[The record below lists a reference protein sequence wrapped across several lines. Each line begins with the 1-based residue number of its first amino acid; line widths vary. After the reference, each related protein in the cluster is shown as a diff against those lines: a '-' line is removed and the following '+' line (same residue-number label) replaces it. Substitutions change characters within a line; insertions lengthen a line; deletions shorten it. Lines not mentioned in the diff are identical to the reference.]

1 MPLAASDFGLPEALV
16 TVLAI
21 FFFVIWIWI
30 LITIIS
36 DLFRDHETSGWVKAA
51 WILFLVVIPFLTAL
65 IYLIVRGKGMR
76 DRAIA
81 EQAEI
86 QKQMNQ
92 YIREQAASASPADEL
107 AKLAELK
114 EKGTI
119 SAEEYEKLKA
129 KITD

>member
-1 MPLAASDFGLPEALV
+1 MPLAASDFGLNEALV

-36 DLFRDHETSGWVKAA
+36 DLFRDHETSGWVKAF

-65 IYLIVRGKGMR
+65 VYLIVRGKGMR

-107 AKLAELK
+107 AKLADLRD
-114 EKGTI
+114 KGTI

-129 KITD
+129 KVTG